1 MTKLT
6 ELQRAVITRLVL
18 EFGNRG
24 FTYGEYLRARLSFT
38 NRTNRGLTLTGLQAT
53 GAITEYRMNGGTAVY
68 KLNLE
73 LIQNGLL

>member
-1 MTKLT
+1 MMKLT

-18 EFGNRG
+18 EFGNSA
-24 FTYGEYLRARLSFT
+24 FTYAEYLRARRSIS
-38 NRTNRGLTLTGLQAT
+38 NRINREVTLTSLQAT
-53 GAITEYRMNGGTAVY
+53 GAITEYRTNGGAVVY